1 PGRTPALHAFPT
13 RRSSDLYLLGPV
25 MAIVAQL
32 RNKTCLHASAVA
44 IDGRIVAILG
54 MSGAGKSTS
63 AAAFARAGYPVVAD
77 DMVVLAE
84 REGRFMAEP
93 AYPNQRLWPSAV
105 EALFNQPDALPLLSP
120 NWDKCGLDLNQPGY
134 KFQQD
139 ALP

>member
-1 PGRTPALHAFPT
+1 
-13 RRSSDLYLLGPV
+13 
-25 MAIVAQL
+25 
-32 RNKTCLHASAVA
+32 
-44 IDGRIVAILG
+44 LG

-84 REGRFMAEP
+84 REGQFMAEP
-93 AYPNQRLWPSAV
+93 AYPNLRLWPSAV

-139 ALP
+139 ALPLAALYILGQRSALDTAPYLTPLQRTAALMKVV